1 MSKLKNKNTPKNK
14 SKNMNTIRPYTVMC
28 TDIYL
33 LWIFMV
39 FPLYFADGYFHLPEK
54 KAAFWSISTLVYLG
68 VMLLGM
74 IITFVSTR
82 SEWDWERVKKN
93 ISITDIFMFGFLV
106 SNLISFALS
115 TDKSN
120 AWTGAG
126 ARYYGAKVLILVCL
140 VYFLVSRYAWLNQ
153 IFVWIFLIGG
163 NLVCLLATFDYFG
176 LDVLGI
182 NKQMQASDWLMFIS
196 TMGNANTC
204 ASYVTMAVA
213 GSICYFCVAKDM
225 KSKVFAGISIVNCSA
240 ALIAAR
246 SESAFVGIAVIGI
259 VLLCLM
265 FSKKLNMKSII
276 LVAMLV
282 SASMVGLTIC
292 KGIYPEAFACDMGIP
307 WLLMNSQG
315 ILVSVFIF
323 LVLAYVTAIYME
335 RKKIKFPKN
344 VMKFG
349 WITGAVILVVGI
361 VVVLSK
367 INLLE
372 MFKSSMGLSEG
383 ALAGNRAY
391 IYSRTIRS
399 YGQAPLLNKIFGFG
413 QASVSTLLN
422 QSFGEELSSMGI
434 YINSAHNNIL
444 DYLVI
449 GGLLGAVC
457 YLGAVLSVIKKG
469 LKLVKENPEV
479 LVFAGCVIAYFAQGL
494 FNIEQSNTTTIFW
507 ALLACVEAMYR
518 QHRDENQKVRK

>member
-163 NLVCLLATFDYFG
+163 NLGYF
-176 LDVLGI
+176 
-182 NKQMQASDWLMFIS
+182 
-196 TMGNANTC
+196 
-204 ASYVTMAVA
+204 
-213 GSICYFCVAKDM
+213 
-225 KSKVFAGISIVNCSA
+225 
-240 ALIAAR
+240 
-246 SESAFVGIAVIGI
+246 
-259 VLLCLM
+259 
-265 FSKKLNMKSII
+265 
-276 LVAMLV
+276 
-282 SASMVGLTIC
+282 
-292 KGIYPEAFACDMGIP
+292 
-307 WLLMNSQG
+307 
-315 ILVSVFIF
+315 
-323 LVLAYVTAIYME
+323 
-335 RKKIKFPKN
+335 
-344 VMKFG
+344 
-349 WITGAVILVVGI
+349 
-361 VVVLSK
+361 
-367 INLLE
+367 
-372 MFKSSMGLSEG
+372 
-383 ALAGNRAY
+383 
-391 IYSRTIRS
+391 
-399 YGQAPLLNKIFGFG
+399 
-413 QASVSTLLN
+413 
-422 QSFGEELSSMGI
+422 
-434 YINSAHNNIL
+434 
-444 DYLVI
+444 
-449 GGLLGAVC
+449 
-457 YLGAVLSVIKKG
+457 
-469 LKLVKENPEV
+469 
-479 LVFAGCVIAYFAQGL
+479 
-494 FNIEQSNTTTIFW
+494 
-507 ALLACVEAMYR
+507 
-518 QHRDENQKVRK
+518 